1 MPILTFKPCAGRM
14 LPHHCNET
22 IRFGIITC
30 RCRPLVAPVTSAPS
44 KPNEL
49 SAETE
54 TRKALAKAAGK

>member
-1 MPILTFKPCAGRM
+1 MPILTFTG
-14 LPHHCNET
+14 
-22 IRFGIITC
+22 
-30 RCRPLVAPVTSAPS
+30 RPLVAPVTSAPS